1 MRVIA
6 SSRPLGMAG
15 VSGGGTVCVLTLK
28 AKAGGDVSITLVRAA
43 AKNSAQQSTE
53 IAGSQAWVHISQ
65 EIPPQ
70 PPSPQPPPRSSVT
83 VPFLK

>member
-1 MRVIA
+1 MCI
-6 SSRPLGMAG
+6 
-15 VSGGGTVCVLTLK
+15 LTFK

-65 EIPPQ
+65 GVL
-70 PPSPQPPPRSSVT
+70 R
-83 VPFLK
+83 